1 MIDKYFVLTASIPA
15 AKSKYKYIEKQ
26 KGEEAVMIKYHI
38 CPIDLEKEENWI
50 NNYIRHG
57 WRLKRISFF
66 KYEFIP
72 KKSDIPL
79 QAGEIEPDEDAF
91 LVRCDA
97 RSFKTKADFQE
108 YIIFL
113 LDAGWRHIKGDWRE
127 DFHYFERIS
136 PNASEELFSD
146 DASKSARYIRQ
157 AKIALTSF
165 LITLPC
171 LCAYFMADPFHI
183 QDLFNMKAQY
193 LTPGLWEMEG
203 FEFWS
208 ALLFETPFALLRSG
222 ALQLLM
228 LLLALLLPVLL
239 LYYIAKAYTLS
250 RKAK

>member
-1 MIDKYFVLTASIPA
+1 MK
-15 AKSKYKYIEKQ
+15 EQ
-26 KGEEAVMIKYHI
+26 EGEEATMIKYHI

-66 KYEFIP
+66 KYEFTP
-72 KKSDIPL
+72 KKTDIPL
-79 QAGEIEPDEDAF
+79 KPGETEPDKDAF
-91 LVRCDA
+91 IVRCDA

-108 YIIFL
+108 YITFL
-113 LDAGWRHIKGDWRE
+113 LDAGWRHIKGDWHQ

-146 DASKSARYIRQ
+146 DTSKSARYMRQ
-157 AKIALTSF
+157 AKMALTSF

-171 LCAYFMADPFHI
+171 FCAYFLADPFHI
-183 QDLFNMKAQY
+183 QDLFNIKAQY

-203 FEFWS
+203 IKFWS

-222 ALQLLM
+222 ALHLLM
-228 LLLALLLPVLL
+228 LIFALLIPVLL

-250 RKAK
+250 RRRK